1 MSVRTAKLLGFY
13 GNGVTR
19 VKVEYVGRAPLE
31 GSDDRKLEAT
41 LRDTVPGVTSPVR
54 VASGNHYVPT
64 YFDARPMM
72 HVPSPP
78 NRPYQLGEAE
88 VPAQPAPGVQNKELT
103 AASRSQAAPAYTPPA
118 EAEPSPVS
126 AYAPV
131 RYDGARS
138 GFMSGRG
145 LY

>member
-1 MSVRTAKLLGFY
+1 
-13 GNGVTR
+13 
-19 VKVEYVGRAPLE
+19 
-31 GSDDRKLEAT
+31 
-41 LRDTVPGVTSPVR
+41 
-54 VASGNHYVPT
+54 
-64 YFDARPMM
+64 
-72 HVPSPP
+72 
-78 NRPYQLGEAE
+78 
-88 VPAQPAPGVQNKELT
+88 VQNRELT